1 MSKTF
6 SWVKC
11 SVAVSRVGE
20 VARVNLS
27 HEKGVNSE
35 SPCCHPDLSS
45 SQQWFDASCRLLR
58 LVVLMEAVGGGYG
71 AVLGL
76 VLLRLDS
83 DTDSGNLL
91 VPWLAS
97 SAQSRESGLR
107 NTGNVGTFFP
117 VSLGGVASVMGP
129 SPSLHRNWN

>member
-1 MSKTF
+1 M
-6 SWVKC
+6 
-11 SVAVSRVGE
+11 
-20 VARVNLS
+20 
-27 HEKGVNSE
+27 NSE

-58 LVVLMEAVGGGYG
+58 FVVLMEAVGGGYG

-117 VSLGGVASVMGP
+117 VSLVGLPVLWAHPRP
-129 SPSLHRNWN
+129 STGTGTSPHLRMAAG

>member
-1 MSKTF
+1 M
-6 SWVKC
+6 
-11 SVAVSRVGE
+11 
-20 VARVNLS
+20 
-27 HEKGVNSE
+27 
-35 SPCCHPDLSS
+35 
-45 SQQWFDASCRLLR
+45 
-58 LVVLMEAVGGGYG
+58 
-71 AVLGL
+71 LGL

-117 VSLGGVASVMGP
+117 GSLGGVASVMGP
-129 SPSLHRNWN
+129 SPSLHRNWNQSSLKNGGWVKGGGQLPVTLSPIFMFSLGTLL